1 MEKRVKKSVEGK
13 KITQTVDQILKA
25 STFEHKLQRD
35 LTAKLNQLALVR
47 PQEELDQIE
56 SHET

>member
-13 KITQTVDQILKA
+13 KITQTMDQILKA

-35 LTAKLNQLALVR
+35 LTAKLNQLALIK
-47 PQEELDQIE
+47 P
-56 SHET
+56 